1 VAYRALC
8 PELLS
13 LSLSLSRKR
22 YCIHCIC
29 TQVADFLEFGVVS
42 REDTAWR
49 VGRMLAYMRVALR
62 MSRSHIEQELE
73 RPGDT
78 GY

>member
-1 VAYRALC
+1 
-8 PELLS
+8 
-13 LSLSLSRKR
+13 
-22 YCIHCIC
+22 
-29 TQVADFLEFGVVS
+29 VADFLEFGVVS

-49 VGRMLAYMRVALR
+49 VGRMLADMRVALR